1 MWADTLLAAEKAHL
15 MRVLVWALACVLAGT
30 AVLAVLAVR
39 RWSSAL
45 LSAFA
50 IQTIGWGVFE
60 AMVTI
65 VALVRLV
72 PRDSSA
78 ATRLD
83 HHLWFESGLDVGCM
97 AMGLMLV
104 LATYGL
110 TRGRRLGGVGAGL
123 GIIVQGAVLLALDA
137 RFLALVNR
145 FV

>member
-15 MRVLVWALACVLAGT
+15 TRIVVWALTCVLTGT

-45 LSAFA
+45 LRAFA

-60 AMVTI
+60 VTI
-65 VALVRLV
+65 AAIALQRLA
-72 PRDSSA
+72 PRDLSA
-78 ATRLD
+78 AAQLD
-83 HHLWFESGLDVGCM
+83 QHLWFESGLDVGLI
-97 AMGLMLV
+97 AIGV
-104 LATYGL
+104 TLALTTY
-110 TRGRRLGGVGAGL
+110 RWSHGRRLSGIGAGL